1 MRALALYDLSMTIV
15 LGYFPHSFL
24 FSFLF
29 FIFVLFFLCYDL
41 MIFVY
46 TCFLVDLAIP
56 FLL

>member
-24 FSFLF
+24 FHICLF
-29 FIFVLFFLCYDL
+29 FHCYDL